1 MSLSKLWELVTDRKA
16 WHAAVHEVSESDMT
30 EELNWTELKT
40 LLECDSLDVCHC
52 DIPVTKFPTFITWY
66 ISQGCSFYLYLF
78 SEATCFLMVHRQ
90 IPLSHPTSRVT
101 ARGIYCEE
109 AEPETLWD
117 SFPIAMANALVAN
130 FKEILKVCVCLLA
143 LYSPCF

>member
-1 MSLSKLWELVTDRKA
+1 
-16 WHAAVHEVSESDMT
+16 
-30 EELNWTELKT
+30 
-40 LLECDSLDVCHC
+40 
-52 DIPVTKFPTFITWY
+52 
-66 ISQGCSFYLYLF
+66 
-78 SEATCFLMVHRQ
+78 MVHRQ